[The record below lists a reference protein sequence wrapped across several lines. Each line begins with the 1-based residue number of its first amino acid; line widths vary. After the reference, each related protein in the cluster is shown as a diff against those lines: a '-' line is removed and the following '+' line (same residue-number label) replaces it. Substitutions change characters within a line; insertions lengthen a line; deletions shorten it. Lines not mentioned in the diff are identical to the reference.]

1 MESDPQL
8 IQRVGQR
15 DQGAFDALFARYGE
29 TVFRRAMGMVHEHAL
44 AQDIQQEVF
53 LRLWTGADRI
63 EGESAKAWLLT
74 VATNLALNSIRSR
87 RRRPHQPMES
97 LAEAPDAASQPPD
110 LVVERAEREAAFR
123 YAVSALPA
131 GKRVVVRMVHEERK
145 ELHEVARELGIPLGT
160 VKSRLHYAMKRLAEA
175 VRELGWDWEEE

>member
-1 MESDPQL
+1 
-8 IQRVGQR
+8 

-29 TVFRRAMGMVHEHAL
+29 AVFRRAMGMVHDHSL

-53 LRLWTGADRI
+53 LRLWTGAGRI
-63 EGESAKAWLLT
+63 DGDSAKAWLLT
-74 VATNLALNSIRSR
+74 VATNLALNAIRSR
-87 RRRPHQPMES
+87 RRRPMQPLAS
-97 LAEAPDAASQPPD
+97 LAGTPDATSQPPD
-110 LVVERAEREAAFR
+110 LVAERSERAAAFR
-123 YAVSALPA
+123 YAVAALPA
-131 GKRVVVRMVHEERK
+131 GKRAVVRLVHEERK